1 MNPRQKERTRPPLPE
16 GPFLVVGMGR
26 SGQAVA
32 RMLAAAGAE
41 VRGCDAGE
49 PAGAADLVSEGIEV
63 SLSDQSEDLL
73 VGISTLVKSPGVP
86 GSSPLISA
94 AIEHSIEVTGELEL
108 AWRSLPN
115 RFCAV
120 TGTNGKTTV
129 TETIGHI
136 HRVAGVPVEVAGNVG
151 KPLASLVGRADPDAT
166 VVCECSSFQLEDSS
180 EFSPE
185 VAVLLNLSPDHLDRH
200 GSMEE
205 YLGAKLKIFANQAPG
220 DTAVI
225 NSRDALLREVEL
237 PGDAE
242 EIGFCGPGDGPALR
256 SVGCDAEVREGR
268 ILWRGE
274 DVIDVADL
282 PLPGE
287 HNLSNAA
294 AVTAAS
300 VACGIALDH
309 VAAGLRSFEGVAHR
323 LELVTETEG
332 VRYVNDSK
340 ATNVA
345 AASAAIASFPSGV
358 RVILGGSLKDES
370 FEPLLE
376 VVRERCTGCYL
387 VGEAARSLDSALASA
402 RDSGVEVVTSDSFE
416 EAVERASDAAL
427 EGEVVLLAPACA
439 SFDQFEDFEQR
450 GDRFR
455 ELVERRTGG

>member
-1 MNPRQKERTRPPLPE
+1 MNPRQTERIRPPLPE

-26 SGQAVA
+26 SGQAVT
-32 RMLAAAGAE
+32 RMLVAAGEE

-49 PAGAADLVSEGIEV
+49 PVGASDLVSEGVEV
-63 SLSDQSEDLL
+63 SLSNQSEDLL
-73 VGISTLVKSPGVP
+73 EGIATVVKSPGVP
-86 GSSPLISA
+86 GGSPLISA
-94 AIEHSIEVTGELEL
+94 ALARSIEVTGELEL

-129 TETIGHI
+129 AEMIGHI

-151 KPLASLVGRADPDAT
+151 KPVASLVGRADPQAT

-205 YLGAKLKIFANQAPG
+205 YLGAKLKIFANQVSG
-220 DTAVI
+220 DSAVV
-225 NSRDALLREVEL
+225 NSRDRLLGEVEV

-242 EIGFCGPGDGPALR
+242 EIGFCGPGDGPSLR
-256 SVGCDAEVREGR
+256 SVGCDAEVRKGW
-268 ILWRGE
+268 IIWRGE
-274 DVIDVADL
+274 DVVEAADL
-282 PLPGE
+282 PLLGE

-294 AVTAAS
+294 AATAAS
-300 VACGIALDH
+300 AACGIELDQ
-309 VAAGLRSFEGVAHR
+309 VADGLRSFEGVAHR
-323 LELVTETEG
+323 LELVGEAQG
-332 VRYVNDSK
+332 VRFVNDSK

-358 RVILGGSLKDES
+358 RVILGGSLKDEP

-376 VVRERCTGCYL
+376 AVLERCTGCYL
-387 VGEAARSLDSALASA
+387 VGEAAMALESALASA
-402 RDSGVEVVTSDSFE
+402 RDRGVEVVTSGDFE

-439 SFDQFEDFEQR
+439 SFDLFEDFEQR
-450 GDRFR
+450 GDRFKD
-455 ELVERRTGG
+455 LVARRIGA

>member
-225 NSRDALLREVEL
+225 NSRDALLGEVEL
-237 PGDAE
+237 AGDAE

-387 VGEAARSLDSALASA
+387 VGEAASSLDSALASA

>member
-1 MNPRQKERTRPPLPE
+1 MNSRQKERIRPPLPE

-32 RMLAAAGAE
+32 RMLAAAGAD

-49 PAGAADLVSEGIEV
+49 PAGASDLAREGIEV

-73 VGISTLVKSPGVP
+73 EGVSTLVKSPGVP
-86 GSSPLISA
+86 GTSSLISA
-94 AIEHSIEVTGELEL
+94 ALDRSIEVTGELEL

-129 TETIGHI
+129 TEMIGHI
-136 HRVAGVPVEVAGNVG
+136 HRVAGMPVEVAGNVG
-151 KPLASLVGRADPDAT
+151 KPVSSLVGRTDPQAT

-180 EFSPE
+180 RFSPE

-200 GSMEE
+200 DSMEE
-205 YLGAKLKIFANQAPG
+205 YLGAKLKIFVNQMPG

-225 NSRDALLREVEL
+225 NARDPLLEEVQI

-242 EIGFCGPGDGPALR
+242 EVGFCGPGEAPSLR
-256 SVGCDAEVREGR
+256 SVGCDAGVRNDWIIWQGEEVVE
-268 ILWRGE
+268 
-274 DVIDVADL
+274 VADL
-282 PLPGE
+282 PLPGG

-294 AVTAAS
+294 AATAAS
-300 VACGIALDH
+300 AACGIALDQ
-309 VAAGLRSFEGVAHR
+309 VAEGLRSFEGVAHR
-323 LELVTETEG
+323 LEIVGEAEG

-345 AASAAIASFPSGV
+345 AASAAIASFPTGV

-376 VVRERCTGCYL
+376 VVLERCAGCYL
-387 VGEAARSLDSALASA
+387 VGEAAASLDSALATA
-402 RDSGVEVVTSDSFE
+402 RDHGVEVVTAEDFE
-416 EAVERASDAAL
+416 EAVQRASDSAR

-439 SFDQFEDFEQR
+439 SFDLFENFEQR
-450 GDRFR
+450 GNRFR
-455 ELVERRTGG
+455 ELVERRIGG

>member
-73 VGISTLVKSPGVP
+73 AGISTVVKSPGVP
-86 GSSPLISA
+86 GRSPLISA

-151 KPLASLVGRADPDAT
+151 KPLASLVGRADPEAT

-200 GSMEE
+200 RSMEE
-205 YLGAKLKIFANQAPG
+205 YLGAKLKIFANQVPG

-225 NSRDALLREVEL
+225 NSRDALLGEVEL

-242 EIGFCGPGDGPALR
+242 EIDFCGPGDGPALR

-387 VGEAARSLDSALASA
+387 VGEAASSLDSALASA
-402 RDSGVEVVTSDSFE
+402 RDSGVEVVTSSSFE

-455 ELVERRTGG
+455 ELVERRTAG